1 MKKITCRACS
11 ATNDDSNEFCISC
24 GEWLGISIKNLT
36 EEKDDELR
44 TLTLRKESL
53 NLDVQIV
60 NYLNSPSSKYCKEC
74 NRILVKPLSSYG
86 ATSLPTRKEVPGIR
100 AVFFLAIIIPL
111 IAGASYY
118 YNQNV
123 AEEVIEE
130 IEVVTQSTTTSSTTT
145 VPSILK
151 VQFPFSCK
159 ASSSL

>member
-1 MKKITCRACS
+1 MDKTTCKACS
-11 ATNDDSNEFCISC
+11 ATVEQSLEFCSSC
-24 GEWLGISIKNLT
+24 GEWLGISLNDLT
-36 EEKDDELR
+36 EEKVVSEKVDRRNRIPQLR
-44 TLTLRKESL
+44 CPNCS
-53 NLDVQIV
+53 V
-60 NYLNSPSSKYCKEC
+60 LNSPSSKYCKEC
-74 NRILVKPLSSYG
+74 NNILVKPLSSYG

-130 IEVVTQSTTTSSTTT
+130 VQVVQQSTTTSSTTT

-159 ASSSL
+159 ASRS